1 MFEHFYMPEP
11 VLTTKD
17 MAVTEVDM
25 VATVVLV
32 SYSLTEKTDNEKGI
46 ISDVWI
52 KFRIL
57 TPEKLKH
64 TNEQE

>member
-1 MFEHFYMPEP
+1 MPKP

-32 SYSLTEKTDNEKGI
+32 SYSLMEKTDNEKGI
-46 ISDVWI
+46 INDVWI
-52 KFRIL
+52 KFWIL

>member
-1 MFEHFYMPEP
+1 MPEP

-32 SYSLTEKTDNEKGI
+32 SYSLMEKTDNEKGLI
-46 ISDVWI
+46 NDVWI
-52 KFRIL
+52 KFQIL

>member
-1 MFEHFYMPEP
+1 
-11 VLTTKD
+11 

-32 SYSLTEKTDNEKGI
+32 SYSLMEKTDNEKGI
-46 ISDVWI
+46 INDVWI
-52 KFRIL
+52 KFWIL

>member
-1 MFEHFYMPEP
+1 MPEP

-32 SYSLTEKTDNEKGI
+32 SYSLMEKTDNEKGI
-46 ISDVWI
+46 INDVWI
-52 KFRIL
+52 KFWIL

>member
-1 MFEHFYMPEP
+1 MPEP

-32 SYSLTEKTDNEKGI
+32 SYSLMEKTDNEKGI
-46 ISDVWI
+46 INDVWI
-52 KFRIL
+52 KFQIL

>member
-1 MFEHFYMPEP
+1 MPEP

-32 SYSLTEKTDNEKGI
+32 SYSLMEKTDNEKGI
-46 ISDVWI
+46 INDVWI
-52 KFRIL
+52 KFHIL